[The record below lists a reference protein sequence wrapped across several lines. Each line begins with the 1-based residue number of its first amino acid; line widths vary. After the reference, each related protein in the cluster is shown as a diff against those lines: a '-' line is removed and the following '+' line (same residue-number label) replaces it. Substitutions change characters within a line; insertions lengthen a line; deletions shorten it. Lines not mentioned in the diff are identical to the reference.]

1 MLQIQKHQRR
11 IGVLHDNA
19 NNDKKKN
26 TYPNTFSKHPGHT
39 HSLGMLISITT
50 ASAEV
55 SESKRA
61 P

>member
-1 MLQIQKHQRR
+1 MIVR
-11 IGVLHDNA
+11 IMT
-19 NNDKKKN
+19 KKKTN
-26 TYPNTFSKHPGHT
+26 YPNIFSKHPGHT
-39 HSLGMLISITT
+39 HLLGMLISITT